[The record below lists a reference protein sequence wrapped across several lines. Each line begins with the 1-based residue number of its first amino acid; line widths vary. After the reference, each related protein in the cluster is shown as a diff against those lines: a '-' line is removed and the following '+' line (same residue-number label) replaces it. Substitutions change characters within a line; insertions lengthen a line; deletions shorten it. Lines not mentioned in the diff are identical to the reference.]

1 MCVYITIQSAVSELL
16 GVSNIK
22 EWSSA
27 IGTSSEEEEE
37 EEETQAVGTGAENH
51 RVTVLYID
59 YEISHNKSVLNN
71 SIVHPRR
78 I

>member
-1 MCVYITIQSAVSELL
+1 MCVYIITIQSAVSELL

-37 EEETQAVGTGAENH
+37 ETQAVGTGAENH
-51 RVTVLYID
+51 RVIVLYID

>member
-1 MCVYITIQSAVSELL
+1 MCIITIQSAVSELL

-37 EEETQAVGTGAENH
+37 EETQAVGTGAENQ
-51 RVTVLYID
+51 RVID
-59 YEISHNKSVLNN
+59 SLC
-71 SIVHPRR
+71 
-78 I
+78 